1 MEFQAFDK
9 QIDTLS
15 SQKIPDTV
23 TQILWL
29 NEPTS
34 NSLLTSNARGVKLW
48 KIQQKCQKKFE
59 SAQRN
64 FKRGLGIT
72 VPKNKTND
80 SDIDYQAKCQH
91 LFRNGTEVNIHKLS
105 LSVDKENFLTADI
118 NSICLW
124 NLATTKRQT
133 TFKMFENG
141 PKTGAHNSAAISS
154 ASFNQFGSSCM
165 FLYTLSNGDIHICD
179 LRERSNFSRKSSQM
193 MRTSAHM

>member
-34 NSLLTSNARGVKLW
+34 NSLLTSNSRGVKLW
-48 KIQQKCQKKFE
+48 KIQQKYQKKFD

-64 FKRGLGIT
+64 FKRGLGVTI
-72 VPKNKTND
+72 PKNKTND
-80 SDIDYQAKCQH
+80 TESEYQAKFQH
-91 LFRNGTEVNIHKLS
+91 LFKLGNEVNIHKLS
-105 LSVDKENFLTADI
+105 LSIDKENFLTGDI

-124 NLATTKRQT
+124 NLATTKRTT
-133 TFKMFENG
+133 TFKIFENG
-141 PKTGAHNSAAISS
+141 PKTG
-154 ASFNQFGSSCM
+154 
-165 FLYTLSNGDIHICD
+165 
-179 LRERSNFSRKSSQM
+179 
-193 MRTSAHM
+193 